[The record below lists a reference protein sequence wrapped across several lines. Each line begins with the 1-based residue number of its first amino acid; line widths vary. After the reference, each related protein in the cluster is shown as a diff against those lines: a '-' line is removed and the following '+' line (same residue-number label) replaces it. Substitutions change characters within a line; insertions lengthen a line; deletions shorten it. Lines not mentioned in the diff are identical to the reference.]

1 MHPCAVTVTEH
12 GHLDSQSLSQAQ
24 QFTLKHFLSQVSA
37 SEQMQS
43 PPGGR
48 KAAAIQPSKGP
59 LASSGL
65 TFDDQASWGRVE
77 QQDSRGP
84 S

>member
-1 MHPCAVTVTEH
+1 MDTLTH
-12 GHLDSQSLSQAQ
+12 SQAQ
-24 QFTLKHFLSQVSA
+24 QFTLLHFLSQVSA

-43 PPGGR
+43 LPGGR
-48 KAAAIQPSKGP
+48 KAAAVQPSKGP
-59 LASSGL
+59 LPSSGP
-65 TFDDQASWGRVE
+65 TFDDQASWGRME